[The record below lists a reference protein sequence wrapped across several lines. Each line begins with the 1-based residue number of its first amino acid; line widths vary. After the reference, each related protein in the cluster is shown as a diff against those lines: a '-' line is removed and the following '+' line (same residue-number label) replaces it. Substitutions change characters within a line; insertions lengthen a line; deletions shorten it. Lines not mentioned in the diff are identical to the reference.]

1 MKNVT
6 FEIVKSTVSADN
18 STMPQMKITVD
29 DSDSDRK
36 RIGYLTP
43 FRGYRFR
50 VSGDMNGGGDYGS
63 SEVVGLARIL
73 LADYGTAEDK
83 MGTWGYQTNVPIF
96 NTGVYMLEAL
106 AEIAIVKFTDGER
119 GLKERITLTKFV
131 ELCSAYIANKVGS
144 NFIVSSLLSP
154 VDDNYTN
161 YCDE

>member
-1 MKNVT
+1 MKKVT
-6 FEIVKSTVSADN
+6 FEIVKSTITDIN
-18 STMPQMKITVD
+18 TMPQMKITVND
-29 DSDSDRK
+29 NISGRT

-43 FRGYRFR
+43 FRGYRFQ

-96 NTGVYMLEAL
+96 NTGVYVLEAL
-106 AEIAIVKFTDGER
+106 AEVAIAKFANGER
-119 GLKERITLTKFV
+119 GLKEQITLTKFI
-131 ELCSAYIANKVGS
+131 ELCSAYIAHKVHS
-144 NFIVSSLLSP
+144 NFIVSSSLST
-154 VDDNYTN
+154 VDDNYIN

>member
-1 MKNVT
+1 MENAT
-6 FEIVKSTVSADN
+6 FEIVKNTVSADN

-43 FRGYRFR
+43 FGGYRFQ
-50 VSGDMNGGGDYGS
+50 VSSNINSGGDCGS

-73 LADYGTAEDK
+73 LADYGTKDK
-83 MGTWGYQTNVPIF
+83 AGTWGYQTNVSVAD
-96 NTGVYMLEAL
+96 TGVYMLEAL
-106 AEIAIVKFTDGER
+106 AEIAIHKFTDGGR
-119 GLKERITLTKFV
+119 GLKDRITLTKFI
-131 ELCSAYIANKVGS
+131 ELCSAYIANKVDS

-154 VDDNYTN
+154 VDESYIN